1 MPLEEIVVGREPD
14 DLKKFGKAGCIF
26 LGKHTVGTGFDSHL
40 ANPILMD
47 VARPHVVLI
56 LGKRGSGKCLH
67 GDSLV
72 PLADGSAIP
81 IKELCGKSELIFSMD
96 ENLKIIKKEK
106 TEFFER
112 EVETLLKI
120 KLRSGREIKLTQE
133 HPLLTLTGWRP
144 AVELHIGSRIATPRK
159 IENFGNQ
166 RRPEHEIKL
175 LAYLIAEGHLG
186 NNFVL
191 FSNMEEKIINEF
203 SESIKQFDPSLR
215 IVEHSKAGCYRITK
229 SEEEIKRTD
238 SLRNSKNQFIGR
250 KSSISEWLHNLG
262 IYGKLS
268 PEKFIPECIFKLP
281 KEQLAIFLN
290 RLFSCDGSIYKS
302 RKGEKHLWGI
312 SYSSASKRMI
322 RQIQH
327 LLMRFGIL
335 SKLREKKIKTKNQ
348 IFDSFELEISTANI
362 LDFIKQIGF
371 FGVKEGRQKICILES
386 ENIERNPNVDTIPSE
401 IWDFYRPANWAEVG
415 RKMGYS
421 IPKGLRTS
429 INYSPSRQKLLQ
441 ISEIENNFALKLLAC
456 SDIFWDEIISME
468 KLEGKFKVYDIAVP
482 ETHNFVA
489 NDIIV
494 HNSYTGAV
502 MAEEVMNL
510 PHEIKQNLSVL
521 LIDTMGIFWS
531 MKNPNEADM
540 ILLRDWN
547 IQPKGFGTFNAVPSG
562 LAEFYKKSGIPFD
575 STFAISPNELT
586 AGDWAVTFGI
596 ELLSPL
602 GILLERAL
610 KKISGL
616 DYSIEQIIEAIES
629 EKTSEPKDKLAL
641 QNRFLAAEDW
651 GIFSEKASEI
661 ENFLK
666 PGIAS
671 VLDISLMDW
680 PVRNLLIGILARKI
694 YSARTAAR
702 REEEAA
708 KISGEEKQKIPLT
721 WIIVDEAHNF
731 LPSEGKTA
739 ATDSFLTLIRQGRQP
754 GVSLVLIT
762 QRPNKLHEDA
772 IAQSDLIISHRLTS
786 KPDLDALGSV
796 MQTYLLED
804 IRKSIADM
812 PKTKGAAIILDDN
825 SERLFGV
832 QVRPRQSW
840 HAGGSPI
847 ALQSKSKRF

>member
-203 SESIKQFDPSLR
+203 DEGIKQFDPSLR

-229 SEEEIKRTD
+229 SKEEIKRTD

-335 SKLREKKIKTKNQ
+335 SKLREKKIKMKNK
-348 IFDSFELEISTANI
+348 IFDSFELDISTANI

-386 ENIERNPNVDTIPSE
+386 
-401 IWDFYRPANWAEVG
+401 
-415 RKMGYS
+415 
-421 IPKGLRTS
+421 
-429 INYSPSRQKLLQ
+429 
-441 ISEIENNFALKLLAC
+441 
-456 SDIFWDEIISME
+456 
-468 KLEGKFKVYDIAVP
+468 
-482 ETHNFVA
+482 
-489 NDIIV
+489 
-494 HNSYTGAV
+494 
-502 MAEEVMNL
+502 
-510 PHEIKQNLSVL
+510 
-521 LIDTMGIFWS
+521 
-531 MKNPNEADM
+531 
-540 ILLRDWN
+540 
-547 IQPKGFGTFNAVPSG
+547 
-562 LAEFYKKSGIPFD
+562 
-575 STFAISPNELT
+575 
-586 AGDWAVTFGI
+586 
-596 ELLSPL
+596 
-602 GILLERAL
+602 
-610 KKISGL
+610 
-616 DYSIEQIIEAIES
+616 
-629 EKTSEPKDKLAL
+629 
-641 QNRFLAAEDW
+641 
-651 GIFSEKASEI
+651 
-661 ENFLK
+661 
-666 PGIAS
+666 
-671 VLDISLMDW
+671 
-680 PVRNLLIGILARKI
+680 
-694 YSARTAAR
+694 
-702 REEEAA
+702 
-708 KISGEEKQKIPLT
+708 
-721 WIIVDEAHNF
+721 
-731 LPSEGKTA
+731 
-739 ATDSFLTLIRQGRQP
+739 
-754 GVSLVLIT
+754 
-762 QRPNKLHEDA
+762 
-772 IAQSDLIISHRLTS
+772 
-786 KPDLDALGSV
+786 
-796 MQTYLLED
+796 
-804 IRKSIADM
+804 
-812 PKTKGAAIILDDN
+812 
-825 SERLFGV
+825 
-832 QVRPRQSW
+832 
-840 HAGGSPI
+840 
-847 ALQSKSKRF
+847 